1 MLSGQQRNA
10 NILFKV
16 VAVAQCATWDNV
28 VYVWQG
34 SISYSQSGHEWIQK
48 SFVDPKNNLRTK
60 ISCDTLD
67 YWVTLNYINCM
78 LSDNINNK
86 TASHGTFAHLTV

>member
-1 MLSGQQRNA
+1 MLQHLKSCCEKDNESGQQRNA
-10 NILFKV
+10 NILLKV
-16 VAVAQCATWDNV
+16 VAAAQCATWDNV

-60 ISCDTLD
+60 ISCDTPD
-67 YWVTLNYINCM
+67 YWVIIRLTQ
-78 LSDNINNK
+78 
-86 TASHGTFAHLTV
+86 TACCQIT